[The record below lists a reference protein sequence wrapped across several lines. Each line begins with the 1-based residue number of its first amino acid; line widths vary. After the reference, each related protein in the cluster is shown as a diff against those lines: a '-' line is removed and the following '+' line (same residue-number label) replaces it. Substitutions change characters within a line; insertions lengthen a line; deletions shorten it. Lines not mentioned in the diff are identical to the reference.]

1 MGIQING
8 QTDTISALDNNFSL
22 AGNVSI
28 GGTLTYEDVTSVD
41 AVGLSTFQAGIHIDD
56 SIAHLGD
63 TDTKIRFPANDTFT
77 LETAGSERLRITSD
91 GNVSIGGMAPNAFS
105 NYNTLTIGGAGA
117 VTGSGID
124 FERSKLI

>member
-77 LETAGSERLRITSD
+77 VETAGSERVRVTSA
-91 GNVSIGGMAPNAFS
+91 GLVGIG
-105 NYNTLTIGGAGA
+105 LTNPFGQLQ
-117 VTGSGID
+117 VLS
-124 FERSKLI
+124 LIHI